1 MAYWVVRDIL
11 KRVAKEKPRIF
22 QDSRDISIN
31 VVVIVVLMLL
41 AVGFTGMCS
50 FNPGRPENGP
60 VQEVDGQT
68 FLGMESR
75 AVDFAVRYP
84 DLPEGWVNNS
94 ARRTT
99 LNGTPAPVMGWVTPQ
114 EGFLQVTQTGVD
126 EDTAIKKIDASPR
139 TLTSTED
146 VAGHEAKIYTS
157 DYSDVRDVWFVDLG
171 DARLLVTGAA
181 EAPEFRE
188 LIERFAAAEPLAK

>member
-1 MAYWVVRDIL
+1 MVRDIL

-146 VAGHEAKIYTS
+146 VAGHEAKTSPS
-157 DYSDVRDVWFVDLG
+157 DYSDGRDVWFVDLG
-171 DARLLVTGAA
+171 DARLRVTGAA

-188 LIERFAAAEPLAK
+188 LSERFAAAEPLAK

>member
-1 MAYWVVRDIL
+1 MAAGVVRDIL

-68 FLGMESR
+68 FLSMESR

-84 DLPEGWVNNS
+84 DVPEGWVNNS

-99 LNGTPAPVMGWVTPQ
+99 LNGTPAPVMGWVTPH

-126 EDTAIKKIDASPR
+126 EDTALKGIDASPR
-139 TLTSTED
+139 SLARTED
-146 VAGHEAKIYTS
+146 VAGHEAKVYSS
-157 DYSDVRDVWFVDLG
+157 DDRDVRDVWFVDLG
-171 DARLLVTGAA
+171 DERILITGAA
-181 EAPEFRE
+181 EATEFRE
-188 LIERFAAAEPLAK
+188 LIEMFAAAQPLAK

>member
-1 MAYWVVRDIL
+1 MVRDIL

-188 LIERFAAAEPLAK
+188 LSERFAAAEPLAK

>member
-1 MAYWVVRDIL
+1 MVRDIL

-68 FLGMESR
+68 FLGMEAR

-84 DLPEGWVNNS
+84 ELPEGWVNNS

-99 LNGTPAPVMGWVTPQ
+99 LSGTPAPVMGWVTPG
-114 EGFLQVTQTGVD
+114 EGFLQATQTGVD
-126 EDTAIKKIDASPR
+126 EDTALK
-139 TLTSTED
+139 
-146 VAGHEAKIYTS
+146 
-157 DYSDVRDVWFVDLG
+157 
-171 DARLLVTGAA
+171 
-181 EAPEFRE
+181 
-188 LIERFAAAEPLAK
+188 

>member
-1 MAYWVVRDIL
+1 MVRDIL

-68 FLGMESR
+68 FLGMEAR

-84 DLPEGWVNNS
+84 ELPEGWVNNS

-99 LNGTPAPVMGWVTPQ
+99 LSGTPAPVMGWVTPG
-114 EGFLQVTQTGVD
+114 EGFLQATQTGVD
-126 EDTAIKKIDASPR
+126 EDTALKEIDASPR
-139 TLTSTED
+139 TLTRTED
-146 VAGHEAKIYTS
+146 VAGHEAKIYSS

-171 DARLLVTGAA
+171 DERLLITGAA
-181 EAPEFRE
+181 EDGEFRE
-188 LIERFAAAEPLAK
+188 LIEKFAATQPLAK

>member
-1 MAYWVVRDIL
+1 MVRDIL

>member
-1 MAYWVVRDIL
+1 MVRDIL

-60 VQEVDGQT
+60 VPEVDGQT